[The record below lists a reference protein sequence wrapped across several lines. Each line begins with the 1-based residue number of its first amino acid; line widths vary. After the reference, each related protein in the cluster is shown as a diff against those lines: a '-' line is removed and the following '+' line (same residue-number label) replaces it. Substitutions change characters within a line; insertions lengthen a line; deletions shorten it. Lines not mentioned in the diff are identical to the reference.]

1 MTPKPKVKFPSQHGK
16 NVHMEK
22 LQEIYRKEKLD
33 KQTEGQNGELRN
45 TSIHTWSNDFLSI
58 VV

>member
-1 MTPKPKVKFPSQHGK
+1 MTQKQKVKFPSQHGK

-33 KQTEGQNGELRN
+33 KQIDGPQWRVKKYIYTYLVKRF
-45 TSIHTWSNDFLSI
+45 S
-58 VV
+58 